1 MKRTTCIFIT
11 LLLTAVLPLAA
22 QKHERLVKQRF
33 QTPADPEVTVDVR
46 FGDVTITQSDDN
58 TVDAMVRIAVSKGS
72 KEDAKRL
79 AESVT
84 VDLREDGNRVL
95 VRAGLPKK
103 QGGMDNSNL
112 EINVTVSVPSRTR
125 LLCET
130 KFGDVRASGVQG
142 RVKVVSSFGDVEVTR
157 CSNVEVYSSYGEV
170 SVGDIGGSM
179 RLKSSMGGIKA
190 FSVPGGRIESSYGD
204 LDVTRPAGPVEITS
218 SMGEITVKEC
228 RGGAI
233 KNAYGDVDI
242 TLSSAFSGTVEAET
256 SFGDIDGDMDFDDLG
271 KKNKYGPTAEKKRA
285 TIGSGSD
292 RLHIKASF
300 GDITVDRAR

>member
-1 MKRTTCIFIT
+1 MKQTAFILIM
-11 LLLTAVLPLAA
+11 LLLAATLPLAA

-33 QTPADPEVTVDVR
+33 QTSVDPEVTVDVR
-46 FGDVTITQSDDN
+46 FGDVIVTPSADN
-58 TVDAMVRIAVSKGS
+58 AVDAMVRIAVTKGS
-72 KEDAKRL
+72 KEEAKRI

-84 VDLREDGNRVL
+84 VDIRQEGSRIL

-112 EINVTVSVPSRTR
+112 EIHVTVSVPSRTR

-130 KFGDVRASGVQG
+130 KFGDVRANGVQG

-157 CSNVEVYSSYGEV
+157 SSNVEVYSSYGDV

-204 LDVTRPAGPVEITS
+204 LNITRPDGPVEITS

-228 RGGAI
+228 RGGTI
-233 KNAYGDVDI
+233 KNSYGDVDI
-242 TLSSAFSGTVEAET
+242 SLSPSFSGTVEAET
-256 SFGDIDGDMDFDDLG
+256 SFGDIDGDVGFEDLG

-285 TIGSGSD
+285 TVGSGSD
-292 RLHIKASF
+292 RLQINASF
-300 GDITVDRAR
+300 GDVTIDRVR